1 MKHYANVFRGYNKTL
16 LQLAKIHSTPFV
28 VVDDTTGYNNAS
40 PTRERG
46 EA

>member
-1 MKHYANVFRGYNKTL
+1 MDHKML
-16 LQLAKIHSTPFV
+16 LHLATIHSTPFV
-28 VVDDTTGYNNAS
+28 VVDHTTGYNNAS